1 MCIRDST
8 VTGKLNKDAKQFAA
22 GEYTG
27 FNIRVGVK
35 FYDRET
41 KDNQWTNYSAVIFS
55 NNQSQIQFLQGALVA
70 GSVVELFGE
79 SIKVDTFTKDDGQT
93 LITLELN
100 NSRLGYIGTPE
111 NAQPQQ
117 NQAPQQSSKGFHN
130 PPTKQQPQQMPDR
143 QGKDRVWTHAEL
155 LAQGATIE
163 QINKMPIIEDNIPF

>member
-1 MCIRDST
+1 MGHT

-55 NNQSQIQFLQGALVA
+55 NNQSQIQFLQGALIA

-100 NSRLGYIGTPE
+100 NARLGYIGTPE
-111 NAQPQQ
+111 NAQPQAQQ
-117 NQAPQQSSKGFHN
+117 NQGYAP
-130 PPTKQQPQQMPDR
+130 PKQQPQQMPDR

-155 LAQGATIE
+155 LAQGATLE
-163 QINKMPIIEDNIPF
+163 QINKMPIVEDIPF

>member
-1 MCIRDST
+1 MGHT

-79 SIKVDTFTKDDGQT
+79 SIKVDAFTKDDGQT

-100 NSRLGYIGTPE
+100 NARLGYIGTPG
-111 NAQPQQ
+111 QSQQ
-117 NQAPQQSSKGFHN
+117 QSAAPQQSTQGFAPESPAYSAN
-130 PPTKQQPQQMPDR
+130 PDR

-163 QINKMPIIEDNIPF
+163 QINKMPIVDDIPF

>member
-1 MCIRDST
+1 MGHT

-100 NSRLGYIGTPE
+100 NARLGYIGTPG
-111 NAQPQQ
+111 QSQQ
-117 NQAPQQSSKGFHN
+117 QSAAPQQSTQGFAPESPAYSAN
-130 PPTKQQPQQMPDR
+130 PDR

-163 QINKMPIIEDNIPF
+163 QINKMPIVDDIPF